1 MPLTFLHVPEII
13 HHLPETVVTKDQPY
27 KKENRLERLARLHN
41 NQNNHNNNN
50 NNNSNKPQTIL
61 DQPIRVIFQRVI
73 ATVYDIYR
81 DLTTTSTSE
90 YSLRKFIHILTD
102 GDRMVYVGIFIILT
116 AILTLTF

>member
-41 NQNNHNNNN
+41 NNNNN
-50 NNNSNKPQTIL
+50 NNNNNKQTTIL

-102 GDRMVYVGIFIILT
+102 GDRMVYVGIFIILI
-116 AILTLTF
+116 ALLMAF

>member
-13 HHLPETVVTKDQPY
+13 HHMPDTVVTKDQPY
-27 KKENRLERLARLHN
+27 KKENRLERLARYN
-41 NQNNHNNNN
+41 NNHNNNN
-50 NNNSNKPQTIL
+50 RNNKPQTIL
-61 DQPIRVIFQRVI
+61 DQPIRVIFQRVV

-102 GDRMVYVGIFIILT
+102 GDRMIYVGIFIIL
-116 AILTLTF
+116 ISLVLLI